1 MENGTRERLLVSLAS
16 PTALRIGLDLGVGT
30 GIAVGVGL
38 WGPFQIGSSRWSALL
53 ASLII
58 GAFAAVFAT
67 GVIFAIIGGGLW
79 FLRSRRA
86 PADRRA
92 GRPGRTV
99 GLALVAALILWSAGI
114 ANAAVAALP
123 AVFVLVFGV
132 WVCLQMQRWMRASRH
147 RWIGIAADVLVAAVT
162 GAVLLL
168 LFDNQVLATQ
178 PAAGLLFP
186 VGAWGSFRTWRVM
199 ARSQRLAVRAGAD
212 IALSLLL
219 GTDLVL
225 LLVWAANLLGLPR
238 AEVAALRATLHRA
251 GSIADLPW
259 WLWAALYALLAG
271 ASLAAVLWPERLA
284 RAIRWSGRLHVA
296 PSVRNVRR
304 LLSGAHIGLLV
315 IVLVGLTAPA
325 AVRPGLRGKLENRYA
340 VALQRDLPA
349 RAERAAYAEIR
360 RQFQAAP
367 RPSAPQV
374 PTAPLAAIVSKI
386 DSISTPVPAGSG
398 ATGTERDLAWH
409 VGQLQ
414 ATTLQPGS
422 PPSIRQAELAA
433 VRLAG
438 LTSPIRNSGDLNGR
452 LGEVDTE
459 QHQSTTATRHVDQV
473 AELAATAVAS
483 TLHLPRL
490 GDNEVVQVVREYLS
504 GLVESGPLKDIFA
517 AWMTHLTRTPP
528 PRAGR
533 MVVPDPVQL
542 QAAASAA
549 LAREAAQD
557 HLPDPTIFSQPGSP
571 GEPPADAAVDLV
583 NDARTLDAGSG
594 SCGNCPQ
601 PVSPG
606 GEPGIGPGYV
616 PGEPRP
622 VDPVQPVEPM
632 EPPPPPPDIHISVP

>member
-1 MENGTRERLLVSLAS
+1 MGNGTRERLLVLLAS
-16 PTALRIGLDLGVGT
+16 PTALHIGLDLGAGT
-30 GIAVGVGL
+30 GIAVGVGV

-58 GAFAAVFAT
+58 GAFAALFAT

-79 FLRSRRA
+79 FLRSRRT

-92 GRPGRTV
+92 GRAV
-99 GLALVAALILWSAGI
+99 GFALIAALILLWSRGI
-114 ANAAVAALP
+114 TNAAIAALP

-132 WVCLQMQRWMRASRH
+132 WVCLLMQRWMRASRR
-147 RWIGIAADVLVAAVT
+147 RWIRIAADVLVAAVT

-186 VGAWGSFRTWRVM
+186 VGAWCSFRTWRVM
-199 ARSQRLAVRAGAD
+199 TRSQRLAIRAGAD

-238 AEVAALRATLHRA
+238 AEVAALRAMLQHA

-259 WLWAALYALLAG
+259 WLWTGLYVLLAAAG
-271 ASLAAVLWPERLA
+271 VAAVLWPERLA
-284 RAIRWSGRLHVA
+284 RAVRWSGRLHVA
-296 PSVRNVRR
+296 PSIGTVRR

-315 IVLVGLTAPA
+315 IVMVGLTAPA
-325 AVRPGLRGKLENRYA
+325 AVRPGLRAKLETRYA

-349 RAERAAYAEIR
+349 RAEQAAYAEIR
-360 RQFQAAP
+360 RQFRAAS
-367 RPSAPQV
+367 RPSEPQV

-409 VGQLQ
+409 VGQVQ
-414 ATTLQPGS
+414 AATLQPGS
-422 PPSIRQAELAA
+422 PQSMRQAELAA

-438 LTSPIRNSGDLNGR
+438 FTSPVRNSGDLNGR

-459 QHQSTTATRHVDQV
+459 QHQSTTATRDADRV
-473 AELAATAVAS
+473 AGLAATAVAS
-483 TLHLPRL
+483 AIHLPRL
-490 GDNEVVQVVREYLS
+490 GDNEVVQVVKEYLS
-504 GLVESGPLKDIFA
+504 GLVESGPLKDSFA
-517 AWMTHLTRTPP
+517 AWVTHLTRTPP
-528 PRAGR
+528 PRADR
-533 MVVPDPVQL
+533 MVVPDPVRL

-549 LAREAAQD
+549 LTLEAAQD
-557 HLPDPTIFSQPGSP
+557 HLTDPAAFSQPGSA

-583 NDARTLDAGSG
+583 NDARTLGTGSG

-601 PVSPG
+601 PASPG
-606 GEPGIGPGYV
+606 GEPGIGPGDV
-616 PGEPRP
+616 PGEPPP

-632 EPPPPPPDIHISVP
+632 EPPPPPPEIHISVP